1 MKYPR
6 SSALTIRFTGAV
18 VALVVAAAT
27 GALAQ
32 SPPPSSFDTSVCHGR
47 GVKPPKN
54 GRLIGHIRR
63 TTGLFSIRPNG
74 SRLRRETK
82 PPPGFNDFYPA
93 PSRDGRSIAFL
104 RMFRANADARPK
116 RLMVVNLRT
125 HKTRFLTS
133 DFFQMFSPAWSPDGK
148 WITSGTVQ
156 TTLPGGSFRRDAT
169 VIRPDGTGRRVLDAD
184 GYQLLSGSWSPN
196 GRCFAAVA
204 NFRHGDGSG
213 FNPEDAGV
221 AVLGSG
227 GGPATNFYPRP
238 PSCPSGSGCVSTFP
252 NHGPNEPNYVAWTAD
267 GRGILALR
275 GTYLSPP
282 EHSYDEPDKI
292 DVMRSGLSSS
302 RAGKL
307 LVRNATL
314 PHMAPNGRFITAWSI
329 RRRAW
334 GVFRLDGHV
343 VHLLPRFYVG
353 AWAPT
358 RR

>member
-1 MKYPR
+1 MSNPR
-6 SSALTIRFTGAV
+6 SSVLTIRFAGAL
-18 VALVVAAAT
+18 VALVGVAAT

-32 SPPPSSFDTSVCHGR
+32 APPPSGFDTSVCHGR
-47 GVKPPKN
+47 GVDPPEN

-63 TTGLFSIRPNG
+63 TTGLYSIRPNG
-74 SRLRRETK
+74 SGLRRETK
-82 PPPGFNDFYPA
+82 PPRGFNDFYPA
-93 PSRDGRSIAFL
+93 PSRDGGSIAFL

-116 RLMVVNLRT
+116 RLMVVNMRT

-133 DFFQMFSPAWSPDGK
+133 DFFQLFAPAWSPDGK

-156 TTLPGGSFRRDAT
+156 TKLPGGSFRRDAT
-169 VIRPDGTGRRVLDAD
+169 LIRRDGTGRRVLSVD

-204 NFRHGDGSG
+204 RFRHGDGSG

-221 AVLGSG
+221 AVVGSG
-227 GGPATNFYPRP
+227 GGRATNFYPRP
-238 PSCPSGSGCVSTFP
+238 PACPSGSGCVSTLP
-252 NHGPNEPNYVAWTAD
+252 SYGPNEPNYVQWTAD
-267 GRGILALR
+267 GRRILALR
-275 GTYLSPP
+275 GTYLRAPK
-282 EHSYDEPDKI
+282 HSYDRPDRI

-302 RAGKL
+302 RTGKV
-307 LVRNATL
+307 LVRNADI
-314 PHMAPNGRFITAWSI
+314 PHMAPNGRFLTAWSI

-334 GVFRLDGHV
+334 GVFRMDGRL

-353 AWAPT
+353 AWGPT